1 MPLDPLD
8 PLDTALEPS
17 DDAAERPAPIGASA
31 DERARASV
39 AAEAL
44 LDPSTSEAPHKRHGD
59 DGFHCL
65 RMLAAATAATIRVR
79 TTAATMRPALP
90 EWITGVYL
98 SEPELQRNCQFQS
111 DPGVRLNHFTAI
123 GYGAAVKC
131 APAHGEVARKIAG
144 INGSLPAQPGRDD
157 TQKLKKRRKSIP
169 ARSTRRKGES
179 TVNDCAS
186 EKVARSLNR
195 RDR

>member
-1 MPLDPLD
+1 VPLDPLD

-79 TTAATMRPALP
+79 TTAATTRPALL
-90 EWITGVYL
+90 EWITGVT
-98 SEPELQRNCQFQS
+98 SVSPNC
-111 DPGVRLNHFTAI
+111 RETANSSPI
-123 GYGAAVKC
+123 RAFG
-131 APAHGEVARKIAG
+131 
-144 INGSLPAQPGRDD
+144 
-157 TQKLKKRRKSIP
+157 
-169 ARSTRRKGES
+169 
-179 TVNDCAS
+179 
-186 EKVARSLNR
+186 
-195 RDR
+195 